1 MKTVARR
8 RLIVWGLVG
17 LVVVA
22 MIVIAMWPQPV
33 MVDMATVERG
43 PMRVTLDHEGQTRVR
58 DRFVVSA
65 PVGGRVLRIQLEPGD
80 RVEANQTALATFLPS
95 APAPLDA
102 RTRAQASA
110 RARAAAAALETARA
124 QRERAD
130 AQHQFAVTER
140 DRMRRLAD
148 EGAVSEQ
155 TRESAEAEARV
166 QSRML
171 QAADASVQAALHDL
185 EAANA
190 ALLDADGDATAGRG
204 TQITLRSP
212 IDGVV
217 LRRLRESEAVVPP
230 GEPLMEV
237 ADPDR
242 LEVVADYLSADAV
255 RMTPGMPVV
264 IDRWGGGTELTGRV
278 RRVEP
283 AAFLKI
289 SALGVEEQRVW
300 VVIDFEDAR
309 SAWQALGDGYRV
321 ETRVVVWER
330 PDVVIA
336 PTSALFRHAGGWAV
350 FVVEN
355 GRAAQRPVEIGQRN
369 GVSAEVTKG
378 LEPGEKVVIHPPDAV
393 SDGVRVSSRA
403 GGEA

>member
-155 TRESAEAEARV
+155 AREAADAEARV

-190 ALLDADGDATAGRG
+190 ALLDADGDATAGGG

-264 IDRWGGGTELTGRV
+264 MDRWGGGTELAGRV

-355 GRAAQRPVEIGQRN
+355 GRAALRPVEIGQRN

-378 LEPGEKVVIHPPDAV
+378 LEQGESVIIHPPDAV
-393 SDGVRVSSRA
+393 SDAVRVSSRA